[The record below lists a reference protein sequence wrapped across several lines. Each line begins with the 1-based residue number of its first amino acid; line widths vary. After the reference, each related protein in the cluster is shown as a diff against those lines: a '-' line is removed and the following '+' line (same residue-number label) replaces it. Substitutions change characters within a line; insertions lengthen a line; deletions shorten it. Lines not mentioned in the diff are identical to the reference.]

1 MDEKYGT
8 YVAKSIVF
16 LVRAV
21 PEQTF
26 GAVAP
31 CAAICGL
38 FSAKLGRFYPTLK
51 YARTRANLGEIR
63 VEKYLPYPYQNTP

>member
-1 MDEKYGT
+1 MDDKYGT

-31 CAAICGL
+31 CVAICGL
-38 FSAKLGRFYPTLK
+38 FGARSGQCPTLK

-63 VEKYLPYPYQNTP
+63 VEKYLLYPYQNMP